1 MYDHDRIHFY
11 LLSALDYIIRVLSL
25 RPRQKGLDLACH
37 IPSEVPEALIGDPGR
52 LRQILFNLIDNAIKF
67 TEQGE
72 VAVGIET
79 ESQTEEEIC
88 LHFVVTDTGIGIPPE
103 KQRLIFEA
111 FAQADS
117 STTRKYGG
125 TGLGLSSSSRLAG
138 LTGESGIGAGRE

>member
-1 MYDHDRIHFY
+1 
-11 LLSALDYIIRVLSL
+11 
-25 RPRQKGLDLACH
+25 
-37 IPSEVPEALIGDPGR
+37 
-52 LRQILFNLIDNAIKF
+52 
-67 TEQGE
+67 

-125 TGLGLSSSSRLAG
+125 TGLGLSISSRLAG
-138 LTGESGIGAGRE
+138 LMGGRIWVESETGKGSAFHFTARFGWQTQPATSHLSRDWADLNNLPVLVADNNPEIGRASCRERREFVG